1 MNDFDYGGPGDYTS
15 LDVRDDL
22 SDHRSLM
29 PPPGRRQVIQ
39 AQAPMEDE
47 DAFWY
52 QNDATANPAAFAKN
66 VQQQILSK
74 LPGGNQQ

>member
-1 MNDFDYGGPGDYTS
+1 MNDFDYGGPGDYT

-29 PPPGRRQVIQ
+29 PAPGRRQVNQ

-66 VQQQILSK
+66 VQQQVLSK